1 MNLILHPHLMY
12 YIHNFFTQYVIFL
25 LNIEE
30 KDHNKTE
37 MGVAKTLLEIT
48 QVVHPVFSEELF
60 RNEFF
65 LCENRKMLTEKKQ
78 KTSQK
83 QPFACVVH
91 ITLH

>member
-1 MNLILHPHLMY
+1 MW
-12 YIHNFFTQYVIFL
+12 FL

-37 MGVAKTLLEIT
+37 MGAAKTPLEIT

-65 LCENRKMLTEKKQ
+65 LCENRKMLKKKQ
-78 KTSQK
+78 KRPRNNRSH
-83 QPFACVVH
+83 V
-91 ITLH
+91 L